1 MRLNTHL
8 DNTHSNNQIKL
19 NWNNL
24 RYHILTKDFPQ
35 QKKKKKKKKKKEKRK
50 KLTKDDALFICK
62 PQNSL

>member
-35 QKKKKKKKKKKEKRK
+35 QKKKKEKKKKEK
-50 KLTKDDALFICK
+50 
-62 PQNSL
+62 S